1 VRARGELRRLV
12 TNPALV
18 VGVVCVLGLLA
29 MGVFGLAV
37 APKDPNAGSSLI
49 ITEVPGGNDLIKVP
63 PTYPDAE
70 HPLGTDQLGR
80 DQWSRVL
87 GGARLTLTIV
97 LAATL
102 TRLAIGLTL
111 GLVTGWYGGPLAQGV
126 RTIAAGVN
134 AIPQLL
140 LAIMLVL
147 VTRPLGPAGFVL
159 SLALV
164 GWPELVEFVRA
175 EVGRVRGQPFMEA
188 ARAVGAR
195 DPRLVTGHL
204 ATALSPQLITVA
216 ALETG
221 AVLLLLAELGLV
233 GIFLGGATFLSG
245 EFGESLFPKARA
257 PEWGQMLGTVQ
268 FYAFHEQLA
277 TLIPALFVVLA
288 SASFVL
294 LADGLLAASDPFSE
308 HRVLPKTF
316 GAVTKVMAGALSL
329 SAVAFVGFNVNPTAL
344 TMEEGRVLAAQTAE
358 KTWPGSEFVAGVA
371 RYAASAHGLER
382 PEKLTYYYRNAENEV
397 LRISFVDA
405 DRLAVEVR
413 QYESEDQ
420 IDFATLKELPAGS
433 ISYETPLTRAEQ
445 RGGQNYL
452 RSRPNYLVRVK
463 LTWPS
468 DQERPL
474 YEVVYGSASGAQ
486 IDPLRI
492 CCFDATTGVPVE
504 SAVGPPQHVDPSDAP
519 WAVPAECEVSPTVF
533 RGIDRRTFGFFVDG
547 DSLSVG
553 TPQPGI
559 YYQGDNFIQLAGGQG
574 AARLERAANRD
585 GSPGAEVLN
594 VQPTTTTDAMAVSF
608 ATLRLPVPGCWTV
621 TIAVGGA
628 ALEYTLYAY
637 PWQCRRQHEQLPALP
652 GIERLPCVRR

>member
-1 VRARGELRRLV
+1 MRGDLRRLL

-18 VGVVCVLGLLA
+18 IGLFCCLGLLA
-29 MGVFGLAV
+29 IGVFGLAV
-37 APKDPNAGSSLI
+37 APKDPNAGSSLL
-49 ITEVPGGNDLIKVP
+49 ITEVPGGNDIIRIP
-63 PTYPDAE
+63 PTYPDDE
-70 HPLGTDQLGR
+70 HWFGTDQLGR

-87 GGARLTLTIV
+87 AGARLTLTIV

-102 TRLAIGLTL
+102 TRLVLGFTL
-111 GLVTGWYGGPLAQGV
+111 GLTTGWYGGPLAQVV
-126 RTIAAGVN
+126 RIIAAGVT

-147 VTRPLGPAGFVL
+147 ITRPLGVAGFVL

-164 GWPELVEFVRA
+164 GWPEIVEFVRS

-195 DPRLVTGHL
+195 DRRLVTGHL
-204 ATALSPQLITVA
+204 ATALAPQLITIA
-216 ALETG
+216 ALEAG

-245 EFGESLFPKARA
+245 EFNEALFPRART

-288 SASFVL
+288 SAAFAL
-294 LADGLLAASDPFSE
+294 LADGLLAASDPFGS
-308 HRVLPKTF
+308 HRLLPNTF
-316 GAVTKVMAGALSL
+316 GLLSKVMAGALCL
-329 SAVAFVGFNVNPTAL
+329 SAVAFIGFNINPAAL
-344 TMEEGRVLAAQTAE
+344 TMEEGRVLAAETAE

-371 RYAASAHGLER
+371 RYSASAHGLER

-420 IDFATLKELPAGS
+420 IDFTTLKAVPAGL

-445 RGGQNYL
+445 SGGSNYI
-452 RSRPNYLVRVK
+452 RSRPNYLVRVT
-463 LTWPS
+463 LSWPS
-468 DQERPL
+468 DRDAPL
-474 YEVVYGSASGAQ
+474 YSVTYGSSSGAL
-486 IDPLRI
+486 INPLRI
-492 CCFDATTGVPVE
+492 CCFDAKTGVNVDSVVAPRI
-504 SAVGPPQHVDPSDAP
+504 AALWPAPTDCHVSG
-519 WAVPAECEVSPTVF
+519 SVF
-533 RGIDRRTFGFFVDG
+533 RRIDSFQAFFVDG
-547 DSLSVG
+547 PSLSIG
-553 TPQPGI
+553 MSGANI
-559 YYQGDNFIQLAGGQG
+559 YYQGDNFIQLVGGQG
-574 AARLERAANRD
+574 TARLESAVNREDTSARAELVNAH
-585 GSPGAEVLN
+585 
-594 VQPTTTTDAMAVSF
+594 PTSTAGMVALSF

-621 TIAVGGA
+621 RISVGGA

-637 PWQCRRQHEQLPALP
+637 PWQCRPQHAQFSPLP
-652 GIERLPCVRR
+652 GIARSPCTRP

>member
-1 VRARGELRRLV
+1 MRVRGDLRRLL

-18 VGVVCVLGLLA
+18 VGLLCVLVLLA
-29 MGVFGLAV
+29 MGVFGLAL
-37 APKDPNAGSSLI
+37 APKDPNAGASLI
-49 ITEVPGGNDLIKVP
+49 ITEVPGGNDLIRVP
-63 PTYPDAE
+63 PTYPDDE
-70 HPLGTDQLGR
+70 HWFGTDQLGR

-87 GGARLTLTIV
+87 AGARLTLTIV

-102 TRLAIGLTL
+102 TRLILGFMLGLT
-111 GLVTGWYGGPLAQGV
+111 TGWYGGPLAQVV
-126 RTIAAGVN
+126 RIIAAGVT

-147 VTRPLGPAGFVL
+147 VTRPLGVAGFVL

-164 GWPELVEFVRA
+164 GWPEIVEFVRS

-195 DPRLVTGHL
+195 DRRLITGHL
-204 ATALSPQLITVA
+204 ATALAPQLITVA
-216 ALETG
+216 ALEAG

-245 EFGESLFPKARA
+245 EFNEALFPRARA

-288 SASFVL
+288 SAAFAL
-294 LADGLLAASDPFSE
+294 LADGLQATSDPFST
-308 HRVLPKTF
+308 RRILPKTF
-316 GAVTKVMAGALSL
+316 GVLSKVMAGALCL
-329 SAVAFVGFNVNPTAL
+329 SAVAFVGFNVNPAAL
-344 TMEEGRVLAAQTAE
+344 TMEEGRVLAAETAE

-371 RYAASAHGLER
+371 RYSASAHGVER

-420 IDFATLKELPAGS
+420 IDFTTLKGLPAGL

-445 RGGQNYL
+445 SGGLSYI
-452 RSRPNYLVRVK
+452 RSRPNYLVRVT
-463 LTWPS
+463 LSWPR
-468 DQERPL
+468 DRDAPL
-474 YEVVYGSASGAQ
+474 YAVTYGSTSGAQ
-486 IDPLRI
+486 INPLRI
-492 CCFDATTGVPVE
+492 CCFDAKTGVNMDSVVAPRINALWPV
-504 SAVGPPQHVDPSDAP
+504 PTDCHVSG
-519 WAVPAECEVSPTVF
+519 SVF
-533 RGIDRRTFGFFVDG
+533 RQIERFQGFFVDG
-547 DSLSVG
+547 PALSVG
-553 TPQPGI
+553 TAQSHL
-559 YYQGDNFIQLAGGQG
+559 YYQGDNFIQLVGGEG
-574 AARLERAANRD
+574 TARLEGAANKEDTSAR
-585 GSPGAEVLN
+585 AEVVN
-594 VQPTTTTDAMAVSF
+594 AQPTSTAGVVALSF
-608 ATLRLPVPGCWTV
+608 ATLRLPVPGCWNV
-621 TIAVGGA
+621 KISVGGA

-637 PWQCRRQHEQLPALP
+637 PWECRPQHAQFPPLPGVTPLPCRR
-652 GIERLPCVRR
+652 

>member
-1 VRARGELRRLV
+1 MRARGELRRLL
-12 TNPALV
+12 TNPALA
-18 VGVVCVLGLLA
+18 VGLLCVLGLLA

-49 ITEVPGGNDLIKVP
+49 VTEVPGGNDLIRFP

-70 HPLGTDQLGR
+70 HPFGTDQLGR

-102 TRLAIGLTL
+102 TRLVIGFTL
-111 GLVTGWYGGPLAQGV
+111 GLVTGWYGGPLAQVV

-147 VTRPLGPAGFVL
+147 ITRPLGPAGFVL
-159 SLALV
+159 SLAVV
-164 GWPELVEFVRA
+164 GWPELVEFVRS

-195 DPRLVTGHL
+195 DRRLVTGHL
-204 ATALSPQLITVA
+204 ATALAPQLITVA

-221 AVLLLLAELGLV
+221 AVLLLLAELGVV
-233 GIFLGGATFLSG
+233 GIFLGGATFLAG

-294 LADGLLAASDPFSE
+294 LADGLGAASDPFSA
-308 HRVLPKTF
+308 HRILPKTF
-316 GAVTKVMAGALSL
+316 GVVSKAIAGVLCL
-329 SAVAFVGFNVNPTAL
+329 SAVAFLGYNVNPATL
-344 TMEEGRVLAAQTAE
+344 TMEEGRVLAAETAQ

-371 RYAASAHGLER
+371 RYSASAHGIER
-382 PEKLTYYYRNAENEV
+382 PEKLTYYYRNAAGEV

-405 DRLAVEVR
+405 DRLKVEVR
-413 QYESEDQ
+413 EYESEDE
-420 IDFATLKELPAGS
+420 IDFTTVKPLPVGL

-445 RGGQNYL
+445 SGGHSYI
-452 RSRPNYLVRVK
+452 RSRPNYLVRVT

-468 DQERPL
+468 DRDRPL
-474 YEVVYGSASGAQ
+474 YAVTFGSASGAQ

-492 CCFDATTGVPVE
+492 CCFDAKTGATVE
-504 SAVGPPQHVDPSDAP
+504 SAVGPRVDHLWPAP
-519 WAVPAECEVSPTVF
+519 HDCEVSGAVF
-533 RGIDRRTFGFFVDG
+533 RRVGSFLGFFVD
-547 DSLSVG
+547 SPALSIG
-553 TPQPGI
+553 TSQSPT
-559 YYQGDNFIQLAGGQG
+559 YYQGDNFIQLVGGEG
-574 AARLERAANRD
+574 TARLVGAVNAEDSAAR
-585 GSPGAEVLN
+585 AELVN
-594 VQPTTTTDAMAVSF
+594 AQPTSTTGVAAVSF
-608 ATLRLPVPGCWTV
+608 ATLRLPVPGCWNV
-621 TIAVGGA
+621 TISVGGA
-628 ALEYTLYAY
+628 VIEYSLYAY
-637 PWQCRRQHEQLPALP
+637 PWACRPQQAQFPPLP
-652 GIERLPCVRR
+652 GITPRPCTPP

>member
-1 VRARGELRRLV
+1 VKVRGELRQLLS
-12 TNPALV
+12 NPALV
-18 VGVVCVLGLLA
+18 VGTVCLLALLA

-37 APKDPNAGSSLI
+37 APKDPNAGASLI
-49 ITEVPGGNDLIKVP
+49 ITEVPGGNDLIRVP

-70 HPLGTDQLGR
+70 HWLGTDQLGR

-102 TRLAIGLTL
+102 TRLAIGFTL
-111 GLVTGWYGGPLAQGV
+111 GLVTGWFGGPLAQGV

-147 VTRPLGPAGFVL
+147 FTRPLGPAGFVL

-164 GWPELVEFVRA
+164 GWPELVEFVRS

-195 DPRLVTGHL
+195 DRRLVTGHL

-245 EFGESLFPKARA
+245 EFNESLFPRARA

-294 LADGLLAASDPFSE
+294 LADGLLAASDAFSN
-308 HRVLPKTF
+308 HRVLPRTF
-316 GAVTKVMAGALSL
+316 AVVSKVMAGALAL
-329 SAVAFVGFNVNPTAL
+329 SAVAFVGFNVNPTVL
-344 TMEEGRVLAAQTAE
+344 TMEEGRVLAAATAE
-358 KTWPGSEFVAGVA
+358 KTWPGSQFVAGVA
-371 RYAASAHGLER
+371 RYSASAHGLER

-413 QYESEDQ
+413 QYESEDH
-420 IDFATLKELPAGS
+420 IDFTTLKGLPAGS

-445 RGGQNYL
+445 RGGQNYI
-452 RSRPNYLVRVK
+452 RTRANYLVRVT
-463 LTWPS
+463 LSWPS
-468 DQERPL
+468 DHDRPL
-474 YEVVYGSASGAQ
+474 YEVIYGSASGAQ
-486 IDPLRI
+486 INPLRI
-492 CCFDATTGVPVE
+492 CCFDARTGAIVE
-504 SAVGPPQHVDPSDAP
+504 SAVAPHIDPSSALWP
-519 WAVPAECEVSPTVF
+519 VPADCVVSPTVY

-553 TPQPGI
+553 TPQPG
-559 YYQGDNFIQLAGGQG
+559 YYQGDNFIQIAGGQG
-574 AARLERAANRD
+574 AARLEEAVNREDTSARAD
-585 GSPGAEVLN
+585 VVN

-621 TIAVGGA
+621 RVSVGGA

-637 PWQCRRQHEQLPALP
+637 PWQCRRQHEQFPALP

>member
-1 VRARGELRRLV
+1 VRARGELRRLL

-18 VGVVCVLGLLA
+18 VGVACVLGLLA
-29 MGVFGLAV
+29 MGVFGLAL

-49 ITEVPGGNDLIKVP
+49 ITEVPGGNDLIRVP

-87 GGARLTLTIV
+87 GGARLTLTVV

-102 TRLAIGLTL
+102 TRLVIGLSL

-134 AIPQLL
+134 AVPQLL

-147 VTRPLGPAGFVL
+147 FTRPLGPAGFVL

-164 GWPELVEFVRA
+164 GWPELVEFVRT

-195 DPRLVTGHL
+195 DRRLVSGHL
-204 ATALSPQLITVA
+204 VTALSPQLITVA

-277 TLIPALFVVLA
+277 TLIPAVFVVLA

-294 LADGLLAASDPFSE
+294 LADGLLAASDPFGS
-308 HRVLPKTF
+308 HRVLPRTF
-316 GAVTKVMAGALSL
+316 AVISKVMAGALAL
-329 SAVAFVGFNVNPTAL
+329 SAVAFVGFNVNPTVL
-344 TMEEGRVLAAQTAE
+344 TMEEGRVLAAETAE
-358 KTWPGSEFVAGVA
+358 KTWPGSQFVAGVA
-371 RYAASAHGLER
+371 RFSASAHGLER

-420 IDFATLKELPAGS
+420 IDFTTLKELPAGP

-445 RGGQNYL
+445 SGGQNYL
-452 RSRPNYLVRVK
+452 RSRPNYLVRVT
-463 LTWPS
+463 LSWPS
-468 DQERPL
+468 DRDRPL
-474 YEVVYGSASGAQ
+474 YAVTYGSASGAQ
-486 IDPLRI
+486 INPLRI
-492 CCFDATTGVPVE
+492 CCFDAKTGTMVDA
-504 SAVGPPQHVDPSDAP
+504 AVGPRIDHLWAAP
-519 WAVPAECEVSPTVF
+519 HDCEVSGAVYRPVERF
-533 RGIDRRTFGFFVDG
+533 QGFFVDG
-547 DSLSVG
+547 PALSIG
-553 TPQPGI
+553 TSQSST
-559 YYQGDNFIQLAGGQG
+559 YYQGDNFIVLVGGQG
-574 AARLERAANRD
+574 TARLESAANTDDASAR
-585 GSPGAEVLN
+585 AELVN
-594 VQPTTTTDAMAVSF
+594 AQPTSTAGVVAVSF
-608 ATLRLPVPGCWTV
+608 ATLRLPVPGCWKV
-621 TIAVGGA
+621 TISVGGA
-628 ALEYTLYAY
+628 ALEYTVYAY
-637 PWQCRRQHEQLPALP
+637 PWLCRPRPAEFPPLP
-652 GIERLPCVRR
+652 GITPRPCTPP